1 MAVSRDVL
9 VREDLKKINK
19 QFYST
24 RDHEVTVYEIPEMKF
39 IHTVGV
45 GEHNIYRMNDFNEIW
60 TMSRFINRVKH
71 YTVNEISKNFSR
83 MPLEVEWGE
92 LLETGVEFKAMMAV
106 PEYISETFYKSTMTD
121 LHKRVGEL
129 NFKINLETIL
139 QGKCAQILH
148 KGRYQDIGRTIEILK
163 EELHKREYKLRNR
176 HREIYMNHPHCNP
189 PEKLQILIRQPIE

>member
-1 MAVSRDVL
+1 MAVSRDGL

-24 RDHEVTVYEIPEMKF
+24 RDLEMTVYEIPEMKF

-71 YTVNEISKNFSR
+71 YTVKDIQKNFSR

-92 LLETGVEFKAMMAV
+92 LLENGVEFKAMMAV

-121 LHKRVGEL
+121 LHKRLGEL
-129 NFKINLETIL
+129 KFKINMETIS

-163 EELHKREYKLRNR
+163 EELHKREYKLRHS